1 MIEVEEQWVLF
12 QWAEEKH
19 WRTWLKWKRVWRL
32 KEKSVPL
39 INVFHRWWAAWD
51 SSREYCNTTRTNR
64 FFRDF
69 CARISNFE
77 ILLRLWCL
85 LHVRNKKPQIKFNTS
100 PRRISK
106 QQRQYGFY
114 SSYSTFCK
122 TTILTC
128 VHVRLCSRV
137 RVCRVSL
144 YYGTAAC
151 IQPITNIT
159 EPYFISGAKQWS
171 FSSLYATAWLCFSIN
186 LLIFADIKA
195 ESGFFFATFIILI
208 RRRIKKRHLAPQN
221 V

>member
-1 MIEVEEQWVLF
+1 MIESERALLG
-12 QWAEEKH
+12 
-19 WRTWLKWKRVWRL
+19 RSS
-32 KEKSVPL
+32 SVTLQTYRPK
-39 INVFHRWWAAWD
+39 V
-51 SSREYCNTTRTNR
+51 YTQPTRHAPT
-64 FFRDF
+64 
-69 CARISNFE
+69 
-77 ILLRLWCL
+77 
-85 LHVRNKKPQIKFNTS
+85 KT
-100 PRRISK
+100 
-106 QQRQYGFY
+106 RQTGVSQLMPYGR
-114 SSYSTFCK
+114 K
-122 TTILTC
+122 TTNLTC

-151 IQPITNIT
+151 IQPIKNIT